1 MSCDKLVF
9 DLSQELESTPSV
21 FIKKDWLN
29 ILDNQNGNY
38 NSNQATL
45 DTSQLANSNKYV
57 SYREAYLEVPMLL
70 TVASANA
77 TASIVAADFAPETTA
92 TSVDYAIGL
101 KNWFGQM
108 IHSFTLEMGNST
120 VIQQTP
126 FVNMYNSFKLMTT
139 LSWADVAVIGSTI
152 GFYPDDPL
160 SWSFESSASA
170 SGAGICNNTNA
181 ITSSNGIST
190 VVEFNRYNSAGGNIG
205 FQKRQQYINYDPA
218 GDSGSGT
225 YGADILS
232 ATSAGNLYKSYI
244 SKKLNASAA
253 TSQGVFQISIMATIY
268 LRHIHSFFNNVP
280 LLKGA
285 YFKMTM
291 ALNNTTTTFTRL
303 SGGRTY
309 TLTSVSNP
317 NGGVNPLMLASQL
330 ANNGGFDAFGKNT
343 ASDTLFRANICV
355 GATCLDT
362 TLASNTGVLAGA
374 LARSITLYVPTYSF
388 NPIFET
394 AYLSS
399 PVKHI
404 EYEDLYQYQ
413 INNISAET
421 GTVNQLVSN
430 GIANLKSVLVLPFY
444 SEQAGTS
451 NTGLPIAIPVYQ
463 SPFDPA
469 GTGAT
474 SPLCLLNNFNVVISG
489 QNAIYNTQMRAYEQF
504 NNQLYGA
511 NAVNG
516 GLTEGINSGLFNSLG
531 FEMEYCYHYVNV
543 SRMLPVEQS
552 VPKSVQI
559 VGQNQSKRAVNL
571 FVFCAYGASVDV
583 DVLTG
588 SRV

>member
-9 DLSQELESTPSV
+9 DLSQELDSTPSI
-21 FIKKDWLN
+21 FIRKDWLN
-29 ILDNQNGNY
+29 ILDNQNSNY

-70 TVASANA
+70 TIASANA
-77 TASIVAADFAPETTA
+77 TGDIVAGDFAPNATA
-92 TSVDYAIGL
+92 TSADYAIGL
-101 KNWFGQM
+101 KNWFGQI

-126 FVNMYNSFKLMTT
+126 FINMWNSFKLMTS
-139 LSWADVAVIGSTI
+139 LSWSDIAVIGSTI

-160 SWSFESSASA
+160 SWTFESVNSL
-170 SGAGICNNTNA
+170 SGRGVCNNTNVVTA
-181 ITSSNGIST
+181 SQGTAT
-190 VVEFNRYNSAGGNIG
+190 VVQFNRYNSAGGNIG
-205 FQKRQQYINYDPA
+205 FQKRQQYINYDVD
-218 GDSGSGT
+218 GDSGDST
-225 YGADILS
+225 YADLLPAVS
-232 ATSAGNLYKSYI
+232 ARNLWKSYI
-244 SKKLNASAA
+244 SKKQNAVAT

-268 LRHIHSFFNNVP
+268 LRHIHSFFQNIP

-285 YFKMTM
+285 FLKMTM
-291 ALNNTTTTFTRL
+291 ALNNTTTTFTRIATT
-303 SGGRTY
+303 GVY
-309 TLTSVSNP
+309 NLTSVSNP

-330 ANNGGFDAFGKNT
+330 ANNGGANAFGGTLGT
-343 ASDTLFRANICV
+343 ATLFRANISV
-355 GATCLDT
+355 GAVCLDSQLSST
-362 TLASNTGVLAGA
+362 AGVDQGT
-374 LARSITLYVPTYSF
+374 LARSITLYVPSYSF

-413 INNISAET
+413 INNISAN
-421 GTVNQLVSN
+421 GGQVNQLVSN
-430 GIANLKSVLVLPFY
+430 GIAGLKSVLILPFY
-444 SEQAGTS
+444 SEQAGIA

-474 SPLCLLNNFNVVISG
+474 SPLCLLNNFNVVVSG
-489 QNAIYNTQMRAYEQF
+489 QNIIYNTQMRAYEQF

-516 GLTEGINSGLFNSLG
+516 GLTDGLNSGLFNALG

-543 SRMLPVEQS
+543 GRMLPVEQS

-559 VGQNQSKRAVNL
+559 VGTNQSGKAVNL
-571 FVFCAYGASVDV
+571 FVFCSYMASVDI

>member
-29 ILDNQNGNY
+29 ILDNQNANY

-70 TVASANA
+70 TIASQNA
-77 TASIVAADFAPETTA
+77 TANIVANDFAPNTTA
-92 TSVDYAIGL
+92 TSADYAIGL
-101 KNWFGQM
+101 KNWFGQI

-120 VIQQTP
+120 VVQQTP

-139 LSWADVAVIGSTI
+139 LSWADIAVIGSTI

-160 SWSFESSASA
+160 SWTFENTSTL
-170 SGAGICNNTNA
+170 SGSGVCNNTNA
-181 ITSSNGIST
+181 VTSSQGVAS
-190 VVEFNRYNSAGGNIG
+190 VVQFNRYNSAGGNIG
-205 FQKRQQYINYDPA
+205 FQKRQSYINYDSA
-218 GDSGSGT
+218 GDSGTGT
-225 YGADILS
+225 FGADLLS
-232 ATSAGNLYKSYI
+232 EQSARNLYKSYI
-244 SKKLNASAA
+244 SKKQNAVAA

-285 YFKMTM
+285 FFKMTM
-291 ALNNTTTTFTRL
+291 ALNNTSTTFTRIATT
-303 SGGRTY
+303 GVY

-330 ANNGGFDAFGKNT
+330 ANNGATTAFGGT
-343 ASDTLFRANICV
+343 LATDTLFRTNISV
-355 GATCLDT
+355 GAVCLDT
-362 TLASNTGVLAGA
+362 TLASTTGVDQGTLG
-374 LARSITLYVPTYSF
+374 RSITLYVPTYSF

-413 INNISAET
+413 VNNISAG
-421 GTVNQLVSN
+421 GTVNQLISN
-430 GIANLKSVLVLPFY
+430 GIANLKSVLILPFY
-444 SEQAGTS
+444 SEQAGIA

-469 GTGAT
+469 GTGPT

-511 NAVNG
+511 NAING

-531 FEMEYCYHYVNV
+531 FEMEYCFHYVNV

-559 VGQNQSKRAVNL
+559 VGQNQSARAVNL
-571 FVFCAYGASVDV
+571 FVFCVYGASVDV